1 MITLRR
7 GSAYRTSY
15 VINMN
20 GTRRDVSTIRFYD
33 KDGVILENDSGTLSR
48 QGKQDEPLV
57 RVDIDTDKEI
67 KLKRKLK
74 FDGEVFVMTE
84 DGTFEKKWILYI
96 PNEIAGFKKTKRY
109 LRLTPMIQTVV
120 DVWTSEALNAEI
132 EVYRNDLRVDEKL
145 NILRRDFE
153 AIKRSYDLT
162 IDEDI
167 TDDLKKLIKL
177 KKDYD
182 KELERVKNLDLSKL

>member
-7 GSAYRTSY
+7 GSAYRTPY

-20 GTRRDVSTIRFYD
+20 GTRRDVSAIRFYD
-33 KDGVILENDSGTLSR
+33 KDGVILENDSGALSR
-48 QGKQDEPLV
+48 QGKQDEPLA

-109 LRLTPMIQTVV
+109 LRLIPMMQTVV

>member
-7 GSAYRTSY
+7 GSGYRTSY

-20 GTRRDVSTIRFYD
+20 GTRRDVSAIRFYD

-48 QGKQDEPLV
+48 QGKQDEPLA

-109 LRLTPMIQTVV
+109 LRLIPMMQTVV

-132 EVYRNDLRVDEKL
+132 EVYRNDLKVDEKL